1 MMTITETQLL
11 SMLELQN
18 GMNSKV
24 NPDWVAANNN
34 WYRAIQVEGVE
45 AIEHHGWKWW
55 KKQDCDF
62 AQLRMELVD
71 IWHFIL
77 SAYIQTK
84 HGNVALAKM
93 EIQAELH
100 LKQKSVQ
107 FDNQYYVL
115 SKFGLLQKLDLLVG
129 LAAAKRSSLALFES
143 LLHDCGMEWND
154 LFKQYVGKNIL
165 NVFRQDHG
173 YQAGTYIKI
182 WDGREDNMHLVEVL
196 EVANWVSANVRDEL
210 YGSLKER
217 YLIAQAWQQECQK
230 VQVQPIAHV

>member
-1 MMTITETQLL
+1 MTISESQLIT
-11 SMLELQN
+11 MLELQD

-34 WYRAIQVEGVE
+34 WHRAIQVEGVE

-55 KKQDCDF
+55 KKQDCDL

-77 SAYIQTK
+77 SASIQAK
-84 HGNVALAKM
+84 FGNIALAKM
-93 EIQAELH
+93 EMMAELN
-100 LKQKSVQ
+100 LRQKSVQ

-115 SKFGLLQKLDLLVG
+115 TQFGLLDKLDLLVG
-129 LAAAKRSSLALFES
+129 LAAAKRTSLALFES
-143 LLHDCGMEWND
+143 LLQDCDMEWND
-154 LFKQYVGKNIL
+154 LFKQYVGKNVL

-173 YQAGTYIKI
+173 YKAGTYIKI
-182 WDGREDNMHLVEVL
+182 WDGREDNEHLVEVL
-196 EVANWVSANVRDEL
+196 EIVDLESPDVRDEL

-217 YLIAQAWQQECQK
+217 YLIVQEGK
-230 VQVQPIAHV
+230 